1 VFSVFTKVA
10 RAGLELKHTAVML
23 LHPSG
28 YGFGKTR
35 VRSAEI
41 IPVGFMEPV
50 RSSMNRISRI
60 ILAFSFVAA
69 AAAAQTSA
77 PTPAGSKQSD
87 SNNQSKQPDSQ
98 HKMDRAAAYYHYTL
112 AHMYEEQVTM
122 YGRSEM
128 ANKALEEYRLAIE
141 ADPSSEFL
149 TSALAE
155 LYVKTGRI
163 RDAVLEAQ
171 DILKRDPNNL
181 EARKLLGRI
190 YLRSLG
196 DEPGNASGSDNMLKL
211 AIDQYEQI
219 VKIEPNNVDDH
230 LLLGRLYRL
239 NNDLQKAEAELKIAV
254 KLDPDSEEAVT
265 TLALLYTDEGDSTHA
280 LQVLSS
286 VPDTGRSAKLY
297 AALGA
302 TYEQRKDYKSA
313 IDAYQH
319 AIQLDRDNL
328 DAIRGLA
335 ENYLNDGQIDRAL
348 DQYKVIADAN
358 PEDAQTY
365 LRISEIYRR
374 QGKFQDA
381 LDNLKKAQAMVPDAL
396 EVPYNIAE
404 VYEAQGRYDDAE
416 KILLDLLKKTDKPDS
431 SYSQGDR
438 NNRAI
443 FIERLGMI
451 YRDQENYTAAA
462 ETFRKLIPLGDDN
475 ARTGYQD
482 VIDTYREAKLWPE
495 ATATAKEAAQKL
507 PNDRE
512 LRMVL
517 DAQLADTGDPEK
529 PLADVRS
536 LLKGTHEDREVYLR
550 LAIMDTRLKRWS
562 DAEEALNK
570 AEQLSTKAEDKE
582 YVYFLRGSTYERE
595 KKYDQSEAEFK
606 KILAA
611 NPQNA
616 ATLNYLGYMNA
627 DRGVELEEALS
638 YIKEAVSLE
647 PSNGAYLD
655 SLGWAYF
662 KLGKYE
668 MAEENLTKASLHMAS
683 DPTVQDHLGDL
694 YQKTGRLK
702 LAAAHWERAMEEWN
716 KTVPAEVDG
725 DLFAA
730 TQKKLDAAKVRLAK
744 EESEKR

>member
-1 VFSVFTKVA
+1 
-10 RAGLELKHTAVML
+10 
-23 LHPSG
+23 
-28 YGFGKTR
+28 
-35 VRSAEI
+35 
-41 IPVGFMEPV
+41 
-50 RSSMNRISRI
+50 MNRIFRTV
-60 ILAFSFVAA
+60 LVFSFLAA
-69 AAAAQTSA
+69 AAAAQTSPA
-77 PTPAGSKQSD
+77 SPADSKPAGSKPAD
-87 SNNQSKQPDSQ
+87 SNAASSKPAQPSPR
-98 HKMDRAAAYYHYTL
+98 KVDRAAAYYHYTV
-112 AHMYEEQVTM
+112 AHMYEEQITI
-122 YGRSEM
+122 YGRSEL
-128 ANKALEEYRLAIE
+128 ANKAMEEYRLAIE

-149 TSALAE
+149 TSGLAE

-181 EARKLLGRI
+181 EAHKLLGRI

-196 DEPGNASGSDNMLKL
+196 DMPGNGNGSDNVLKL
-211 AIDQYEQI
+211 AIEQYEQI

-239 NNDLQKAEAELKIAV
+239 NNDLQKAEDELKTAV

-265 TLALLYTDEGDSTHA
+265 TLSLLYSDEGDTSHA

-313 IDAYQH
+313 IDAYKH

-335 ENYLNDGQIDRAL
+335 ENLLNDGQLDASL
-348 DQYKVIADAN
+348 DQYKVIADSN

-374 QGKFQDA
+374 QGKYDAA
-381 LDNLKKAQAMVPDAL
+381 LDSLKKAEAMVPDAL
-396 EVPYNIAE
+396 EVPYNIAV
-404 VYEAQGRYDDAE
+404 VYEAQARYDEAE
-416 KILLDLLKKTDKPDS
+416 KILQDLLKKTEKPDS
-431 SYSQGDR
+431 SYSQSDR
-438 NNRAI
+438 NNRSI
-443 FIERLGMI
+443 FIERLGMV
-451 YRDQENYTAAA
+451 YRDQENYQAAV
-462 ETFRKLIPLGDDN
+462 ETFRKMIPLGDDN
-475 ARTGYQD
+475 TRTGYQD
-482 VIDTYREAKLWPE
+482 VIDTYREAKQWSQ
-495 ATATAKEAAQKL
+495 ATAVAKEAVQKL

-517 DAQLADTGDPEK
+517 DAQLADTGDPAQ

-536 LLKGTHEDREVYLR
+536 LLKGTPEDREVYLR
-550 LAIMDTRLKRWS
+550 LSIMYTRMKRWS

-570 AEQLSTKAEDKE
+570 AEQLAAKPEDKE

-595 KKYDQSEAEFK
+595 KKYDEAEAEFR
-606 KILAA
+606 KILVA
-611 NPQNA
+611 NPQSA

-627 DRGVELEEALS
+627 DRGLQLDESLN
-638 YIKEAVSLE
+638 YIKAAVSLE
-647 PSNGAYLD
+647 PTNGAYLD

-662 KLGKYE
+662 KLGKYDL
-668 MAEENLTKASLHMAS
+668 AEDSLAKAALRMGS

-702 LAAAHWERAMEEWN
+702 LAAAHWERAIEEWN
-716 KTVPAEVDG
+716 KTIAPEQDG

-730 TQKKLDAAKVRLAK
+730 TQKKLDAARVRLAK
-744 EESEKR
+744 EGSGNQ

>member
-1 VFSVFTKVA
+1 
-10 RAGLELKHTAVML
+10 
-23 LHPSG
+23 
-28 YGFGKTR
+28 
-35 VRSAEI
+35 
-41 IPVGFMEPV
+41 
-50 RSSMNRISRI
+50 
-60 ILAFSFVAA
+60 
-69 AAAAQTSA
+69 
-77 PTPAGSKQSD
+77 
-87 SNNQSKQPDSQ
+87 
-98 HKMDRAAAYYHYTL
+98 
-112 AHMYEEQVTM
+112 MYEEQVTV
-122 YGRSEM
+122 YGRSEL
-128 ANKALEEYRLAIE
+128 ANKAMDEYRLAIE
-141 ADPSSEFL
+141 ADPASEFL
-149 TSALAE
+149 TSGLAE

-163 RDAVLEAQ
+163 RDAVLQAQ

-181 EARKLLGRI
+181 EAHKLLGRI

-196 DEPGNASGSDNMLKL
+196 DMPGSSNGSDNVLKL
-211 AIDQYEQI
+211 AIEQYEQI
-219 VKIEPNNVDDH
+219 VKIEPDSVDDH

-239 NNDLQKAEAELKIAV
+239 NSDLQKAENELKIAV
-254 KLDPDSEEAVT
+254 KLDPDSEEAIT
-265 TLALLYTDEGDSTHA
+265 TLSLLYSDEGDTAKA

-302 TYEQRKDYKSA
+302 TYQQRKEYKSA
-313 IDAYQH
+313 IDAYKH

-335 ENYLNDGQIDRAL
+335 ENLLNDGQIDAAL

-374 QGKFQDA
+374 QGKYDEA
-381 LDNLKKAQAMVPDAL
+381 LDSLKKAEAMVPDAL
-396 EVPYNIAE
+396 EVPYNVAV
-404 VYEAQGRYDDAE
+404 VYEAQARYDEAA
-416 KILLDLLKKTDKPDS
+416 KILQGLLKKTEKPDN
-431 SYSQGDR
+431 SYSQADR

-443 FIERLGMI
+443 FIERLGMV
-451 YRDQENYTAAA
+451 YRDQENYPAAVEA
-462 ETFRKLIPLGDDN
+462 FRKMIPLGDDN

-482 VIDTYREAKLWPE
+482 VIDTYREAKQWPE
-495 ATATAKEAAQKL
+495 ATAVAKEAVQKL
-507 PNDRE
+507 PDDRE

-536 LLKGTHEDREVYLR
+536 LLKGAPEDRDVYLR
-550 LAIMDTRLKRWS
+550 LSIMYTRLHRWS
-562 DAEEALNK
+562 DAEESLSK

-595 KKYDQSEAEFK
+595 KKYDEAETEFR
-606 KILAA
+606 KILAS
-611 NPQNA
+611 NPQSS

-627 DRGVELEEALS
+627 DRDVRLEESLN
-638 YIKEAVSLE
+638 YIKLAVSLE
-647 PSNGAYLD
+647 PTNGAYLD

-662 KLGKYE
+662 KLGKYDL
-668 MAEENLTKASLHMAS
+668 AEENLNKASLRMGS

-702 LAAAHWERAMEEWN
+702 LAAAHWERAVEEWN
-716 KTVPAEVDG
+716 KTIGSELDT
-725 DLFAA
+725 DLFAS

-744 EESEKR
+744 EGSGNQ

>member
-1 VFSVFTKVA
+1 
-10 RAGLELKHTAVML
+10 
-23 LHPSG
+23 
-28 YGFGKTR
+28 
-35 VRSAEI
+35 
-41 IPVGFMEPV
+41 
-50 RSSMNRISRI
+50 MNRISRAI
-60 ILAFSFVAA
+60 VVFSVLIA
-69 AAAAQTSA
+69 AAAAQSGSA
-77 PTPAGSKQSD
+77 PAESKPADSSPAPAKTAQGSPRKV
-87 SNNQSKQPDSQ
+87 
-98 HKMDRAAAYYHYTL
+98 DRAAAYYHYTV
-112 AHMYEEQVTM
+112 AHMYEEQVTV
-122 YGRSEM
+122 YGRSEL
-128 ANKALEEYRLAIE
+128 ANKAMDEYRLAIE

-149 TSALAE
+149 TSGLAE

-163 RDAVLEAQ
+163 RDAVLQAQ
-171 DILKRDPNNL
+171 DIIKRDPNNL

-196 DEPGNASGSDNMLKL
+196 DMPGNGNGSENVLKL
-211 AIDQYEQI
+211 AIEQYEQI
-219 VKIEPNNVDDH
+219 VKIEPANVDDH

-239 NNDLQKAEAELKIAV
+239 NNDLQKAEDELKIAV

-265 TLALLYTDEGDSTHA
+265 TLSLLYSDEGDTTHA

-313 IDAYQH
+313 IDAYKR

-335 ENYLNDGQIDRAL
+335 ENLLNDGQIDAAL

-374 QGKFQDA
+374 QGKYDEA
-381 LDNLKKAQAMVPDAL
+381 LDSLKKAEAMVPDAL
-396 EVPYNIAE
+396 EVPYNIAV
-404 VYEAQGRYDDAE
+404 VYQAQARYDEAI
-416 KILLDLLKKTDKPDS
+416 KILQDLLKKTEKPES
-431 SYSQGDR
+431 SYSQSDR
-438 NNRAI
+438 NNRGI
-443 FIERLGMI
+443 FMERLGMV
-451 YRDQENYTAAA
+451 YRDQENYPAAVEA
-462 ETFRKLIPLGDDN
+462 FRKMLALGGDEN
-475 ARTGYQD
+475 TRTAYQNI
-482 VIDTYREAKLWPE
+482 IDTYREAKQWTQ
-495 ATATAKEAAQKL
+495 ATAAAKEAVQRL

-517 DAQLADTGDPEK
+517 DSQLADTGDPEK

-536 LLKGTHEDREVYLR
+536 LLKGTPEDRDVYLR
-550 LAIMDTRLKRWS
+550 LAIMYTRLKRWS

-582 YVYFLRGSTYERE
+582 YVFFLRGDLYEHE
-595 KKYDQSEAEFK
+595 KKYDEAEAEFK
-606 KILAA
+606 KVLAIT
-611 NPQNA
+611 PQSA
-616 ATLNYLGYMNA
+616 VALNYLGYMNA
-627 DRGVELEEALS
+627 DRDVRLEESLN
-638 YIKEAVSLE
+638 YIKLAVSLE
-647 PSNGAYLD
+647 PTNGAYLD

-662 KLGKYE
+662 KLGKYDL
-668 MAEENLTKASLHMAS
+668 AEENLTKASLRMGS

-702 LAAAHWERAMEEWN
+702 LAAAHWERALEEWN
-716 KTVPAEVDG
+716 KTIGPEVDTE
-725 DLFAA
+725 LVAS

-744 EESEKR
+744 EDPSKQ

>member
-1 VFSVFTKVA
+1 
-10 RAGLELKHTAVML
+10 
-23 LHPSG
+23 
-28 YGFGKTR
+28 
-35 VRSAEI
+35 
-41 IPVGFMEPV
+41 
-50 RSSMNRISRI
+50 
-60 ILAFSFVAA
+60 
-69 AAAAQTSA
+69 
-77 PTPAGSKQSD
+77 
-87 SNNQSKQPDSQ
+87 
-98 HKMDRAAAYYHYTL
+98 
-112 AHMYEEQVTM
+112 MYEEQVTI
-122 YGRSEM
+122 YGRSEL
-128 ANKALEEYRLAIE
+128 ANKSMEEYRLAIE

-171 DILKRDPNNL
+171 DIIKRDPSNL
-181 EARKLLGRI
+181 EAHKLLGRI

-196 DEPGNASGSDNMLKL
+196 DMPGSGNGSDNVLKL
-211 AIDQYEQI
+211 AIEQYEMI
-219 VKIEPNNVDDH
+219 VKIEPTNVDDH

-239 NNDLQKAEAELKIAV
+239 NNDLQKAENELKTAV

-265 TLALLYTDEGDSTHA
+265 TLALLYTDEGDTAHA
-280 LQVLSS
+280 LQVLSA

-297 AALGA
+297 AALGT

-313 IDAYQH
+313 IDAYKH

-335 ENYLNDGQIDRAL
+335 ENLLNDGQVDAAL

-374 QGKFQDA
+374 QGKYDDA
-381 LDNLKKAQAMVPDAL
+381 LDSLKKAQTMVPDAL
-396 EVPYNIAE
+396 EVPYNIAV
-404 VYEAQGRYDDAE
+404 VYQAQGRYDEAA
-416 KILLDLLKKTDKPDS
+416 KLLQDLLKKTEKADN
-431 SYSQGDR
+431 SYSQADR
-438 NNRAI
+438 NNRGI
-443 FIERLGMI
+443 FVERLGMV
-451 YRDQENYTAAA
+451 YRDQENYQAAV
-462 ETFRKLIPLGDDN
+462 ETFRKMIPLGDDN

-482 VIDTYREAKLWPE
+482 VIDTYREAKQWPE
-495 ATATAKEAAQKL
+495 ATAAAKEALQKL

-536 LLKGTHEDREVYLR
+536 LLKGTPEDRDVYLR
-550 LAIMDTRLKRWS
+550 LAIMDQRLKRWS

-570 AEQLSTKAEDKE
+570 AEQLSTKSEDKE

-595 KKYDQSEAEFK
+595 KKYDEAEAEFK
-606 KILAA
+606 KVLAV
-611 NPQNA
+611 NPQSA

-627 DRGVELEEALS
+627 DRGLQLEESLT
-638 YIKEAVSLE
+638 YIKQAVSLE
-647 PSNGAYLD
+647 PTNGAYLD

-662 KLGKYE
+662 KLGKYDL
-668 MAEENLTKASLHMAS
+668 AEESLNKASLHMAS

-702 LAAAHWERAMEEWN
+702 LAAAHWERAVAEWN
-716 KTVPAEVDG
+716 KTVASEVDT
-725 DLFAA
+725 DLFTA
-730 TQKKLDAAKVRLAK
+730 TQRKLDAAKVRLAR
-744 EESEKR
+744 EESDKR